1 MSSVM
6 TFVFVMVLVILVS
19 RAITAQVKEKKEAY
33 LLERNPEAWQ
43 KLKDEEAKEKERNQR
58 VARGMLVKG
67 VKIAE
72 RAMKKK

>member
-1 MSSVM
+1 MGSVM

-19 RAITAQVKEKKEAY
+19 RAITAQIKEKKEAD

-43 KLKDEEAKEKERNQR
+43 RLKDEEAKEKERNQR
-58 VARGMLVKG
+58 VARGLLVKG